1 MEGEK
6 QGQSHALL
14 TPHGLPC
21 SLSIHPMMMREYHS
35 ALWSPSQF
43 LQQRKEKEN
52 QKHVGEVSYAA
63 GMPQRGEALG
73 ARPSHPAHTSGHSH
87 MATAA

>member
-21 SLSIHPMMMREYHS
+21 SLSAHPMMMREYHS

-43 LQQRKEKEN
+43 LRQRKEKEN
-52 QKHVGEVSYAA
+52 QKHVGEVS
-63 GMPQRGEALG
+63 
-73 ARPSHPAHTSGHSH
+73 
-87 MATAA
+87 